1 MSEHV
6 TTSRLANSVAR
17 AIRGAFDQFQHDF
30 GQITRRAK
38 GRFAGRDWEG
48 MYADSRARLEIY
60 EFTVREIVAR
70 VQKLLSDRV
79 RSRIVWVSIKAV
91 YSGLIDERDDWE
103 IAETFYNSITR
114 RIFTTVGVDE
124 EIEFVH
130 TDFRSP
136 PTLAKTAIHRTF
148 AGQPSL
154 EDLLNQVIASFELP
168 LTPAERQLEAH
179 LAAAEIERRLTALGK
194 WGKIEAIDMIKPAF
208 YRGEHAHF
216 VGRMTILGHFVPLVL
231 SFRHPPEG
239 VCLAAVLVEE
249 DDLSLLFSYTRSY
262 FQVDVERPYELV
274 RFVKSIIPRKPTA
287 EIYISIGYNKHGKT
301 ELYRHALR
309 HLAGS
314 TDKYQLARGQRGM
327 VMVVFTMPSYPVV
340 FKIIKDQFDYPKST
354 TRQAVIDC
362 YRLVFQHDRAG
373 RLIDA
378 QEYQYMTLDR
388 DRFDQALLD
397 ELLSAASQTVSV
409 EGNHVVIKHCY
420 AERRVIPLNLYLQEA
435 DAQAARNAVIDYGQ
449 TIKDLALTNIFPGDL
464 MLKNFGLTR
473 QRRVVFYDYDEVCR
487 LTDCTFRKM
496 PETDDYDDQIAAEPW
511 FAVGK
516 HDVFPEEFRYFLGL
530 PAELRSAFMEHH
542 ADLLSVDY
550 WLDVQQQ
557 LRSGKLFHILPH
569 SQDKQIRRPETLEAR
584 RGAREAT
591 QTPVS
596 RHMALQPAERFS
608 SGE

>member
-6 TTSRLANSVAR
+6 TTSRLANAIAR
-17 AIRGAFDQFQHDF
+17 AIRRAFDQFQHNF
-30 GQITRRAK
+30 REITRRAK

-48 MYADSRARLEIY
+48 MYADSRARLEVY
-60 EFTVREIVAR
+60 EVTVREIVAR
-70 VQKLLSDRV
+70 VQELLADRV
-79 RSRIVWVSIKAV
+79 RSRLVWVSIKAV
-91 YSGLIDERDDWE
+91 YSGLIDDRDDWE
-103 IAETFYNSITR
+103 LAETFYNSITR

-136 PTLAKTAIHRTF
+136 PTLPKSAIHQSF

-154 EDLLNQVIASFELP
+154 ADLMEPVIGSFELP
-168 LTPAERQLEAH
+168 LTDAQRQQEAR
-179 LAAAEIERRLTALGK
+179 LAATEIQHRLTMLGK

-231 SFRHPPEG
+231 SFRHTEEG

-262 FQVDVERPYELV
+262 FQVEVERPYELV
-274 RFVKSIIPRKPTA
+274 RFIKTIIPRKPTA

-314 TDKYQLARGQRGM
+314 TDKYQLARGQKGM

-340 FKIIKDQFDYPKST
+340 FKIIKDEFDFPKAT
-354 TRQAVIDC
+354 TRQSVIDC

-378 QEYQYMTLDR
+378 QEYQYMTLDL
-388 DRFDQALLD
+388 DRFDEALID
-397 ELLSAASQTVSV
+397 ELLDVAGKTVSV
-409 EGNHVVIKHCY
+409 EGKRVVIKHCY

-435 DAQAARNAVIDYGQ
+435 DEQAARNAVIDYGQ

-464 MLKNFGLTR
+464 LLKNFGLTR

-487 LTDCTFRKM
+487 LTDCTFRKL
-496 PETDDYDDQIAAEPW
+496 PEGDDYDEQMAAEPW

-516 HDVFPEEFRYFLGL
+516 YDVFPEEFGYFLGL
-530 PAELRSAFMEHH
+530 PPPLREAFMKHH
-542 ADLLSVDY
+542 AELLSVEY
-550 WLDVQQQ
+550 WLDIQRQ
-557 LRSGKLFHILPH
+557 LQAGKLFHILPH
-569 SQDKQIRRPETLEAR
+569 ARDKQVKRPLQVVTRSQGRDTL
-584 RGAREAT
+584 REAT
-591 QTPVS
+591 ARDRAV
-596 RHMALQPAERFS
+596 QPAARAS
-608 SGE
+608 AGD